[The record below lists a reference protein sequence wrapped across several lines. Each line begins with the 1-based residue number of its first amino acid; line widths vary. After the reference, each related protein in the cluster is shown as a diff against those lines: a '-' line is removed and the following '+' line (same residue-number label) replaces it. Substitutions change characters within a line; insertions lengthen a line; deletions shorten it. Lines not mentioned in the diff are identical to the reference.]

1 MKIGVVVVDS
11 VHSGGGFNQALN
23 AVLQMGRLCAGRFE
37 IEVYCYHK
45 ESLPFLKSLG
55 FSAKNFQFSLT
66 DRIALFANVHPL
78 IGRFVRSLFPVGRF
92 ERMLLADGV
101 DLVFFTAPTVYSV
114 SLARLNYIA
123 TVWDLCHRDMPE
135 FPEARIDGT
144 FETREALYRSSLP
157 KAVLVIA
164 DSEKLSER
172 IARRYG
178 IDVQRI
184 LAMPFSPAP
193 FLVAESGVGMGKRL
207 VSGDYFFYPAQFWS
221 HKNHVRILEAIR
233 LLKNRKILIRVAF
246 CGKDYGNLD
255 WVREQADKLD
265 VEDLVHFL
273 GFVSPEEMNDLYD
286 NCLAVLMPTYFGPTN
301 IPPLEAWLK
310 GKPLIYSDHL
320 RAHSKE
326 AAWLVD
332 PDSAE
337 SLAEGMEAMLQ
348 ADIREEFVRRGYGR
362 LQEILSERNAAE
374 DKLLSVLTC
383 FDHRRRLW
391 R

>member
-11 VHSGGGFNQALN
+11 LQSGGGFNQALN

-45 ESLPFLKSLG
+45 ESLPFLKRLG

-66 DRIALFANVHPL
+66 DRIALIANMNPL
-78 IGRFVRSLFPVGRF
+78 IGRFVRSMFPVGRF

-114 SLARLNYIA
+114 SLTRLNYIA

-135 FPEARIDGT
+135 FPEARIDGA
-144 FETREALYRSSLP
+144 FETREVLYRSSLS

-164 DSEKLSER
+164 DSEKLVER
-172 IARRYG
+172 ITWRYG
-178 IDVQRI
+178 IDEQRI

-193 FLVAESGVGMGKRL
+193 FLVGGDVGGTGKRL
-207 VSGDYFFYPAQFWS
+207 VSDDYFFYPAQFWS

-233 LLKNRKILIRVAF
+233 LLKERNILIRVAF

-265 VEDLVHFL
+265 VEGQVHFL
-273 GFVSPEEMNDLYD
+273 GFVSPEEMNALYD
-286 NCLAVLMPTYFGPTN
+286 NCLAVLMPTYYGPTN

-310 GKPLIYSDHL
+310 GKPLIYSKHL
-320 RAHSKE
+320 HAHSNE

-337 SLAEGMEAMLQ
+337 SLAEGMEAMLRSE
-348 ADIREEFVRRGYGR
+348 IREEFTRRGYGR

-374 DKLLSVLTC
+374 DKLLSVLSC
-383 FDHRRRLW
+383 FDLRRKLW